1 MESAQLTA
9 ILLEWSTTFIRMSLH
24 DFSRFMRNAG
34 LSLPQMTIL
43 LHLHY
48 QGPSEVTQICGMMQ
62 VTPAGASQMIERMAQ
77 QGVVR
82 REEKPGDRRVRLV
95 TLTEKGREVVL
106 ESISARQAW
115 IEKLVAEL
123 SPAQAEQMGDA
134 LLTLTQVAGKLEIRP
149 GTSDT
154 D

>member
-1 MESAQLTA
+1 MEPAQLTA
-9 ILLEWSTTFIRMSLH
+9 ILLEWSTTYMRISLH
-24 DFSRFMRNAG
+24 DFNRYMRTAG

-48 QGPSEVTQICGMMQ
+48 QGPSDMTHVCEIMQ

-82 REEKPGDRRVRLV
+82 REGKPGDRRVRLV
-95 TLTEKGREVVL
+95 TLTEKGREVVQ
-106 ESISARQAW
+106 ESIAARQAW

-123 SPAQAEQMGDA
+123 SPAEMEHMADA
-134 LLTLTQVAGKLEIRP
+134 LLTLNQAASKSLR
-149 GTSDT
+149 TSE
-154 D
+154 

>member
-1 MESAQLTA
+1 MEPAQLTA
-9 ILLEWSTTFIRMSLH
+9 ILLEWSTTYMRISLH
-24 DFSRFMRNAG
+24 DFNRYMRTAG

-48 QGPSEVTQICGMMQ
+48 QGPSDMTHVCEIMQ

-82 REEKPGDRRVRLV
+82 REGKPGDRRVRLV
-95 TLTEKGREVVL
+95 TLTEKGREVVQ
-106 ESISARQAW
+106 ESIAARQAW

-123 SPAQAEQMGDA
+123 SPAEVEHMADA
-134 LLTLTQVAGKLEIRP
+134 LLTLNQAASKSLR
-149 GTSDT
+149 TSE
-154 D
+154 

>member
-1 MESAQLTA
+1 MEPAQLTA
-9 ILLEWSTTFIRMSLH
+9 ILLEWSTTYMRISLH
-24 DFSRFMRNAG
+24 DFNRYMRTAG

-48 QGPSEVTQICGMMQ
+48 QGPSDMTHVCEIMQ

-82 REEKPGDRRVRLV
+82 REGKPGDRRVRLV
-95 TLTEKGREVVL
+95 TLTEKGREVVQ
-106 ESISARQAW
+106 ESIAARQAW

-123 SPAQAEQMGDA
+123 SPAEVEHMADA
-134 LLTLTQVAGKLEIRP
+134 LLTLNQAASKSLRISE
-149 GTSDT
+149 
-154 D
+154 